1 MSGEHISDVWF
12 NDLNSCVDRLPK
24 SEVLGLYTVV
34 LSRDILAVCLLEQ
47 KIVHDPRKD
56 SHLEL
61 AHFYL
66 NVCIF
71 PDTHNFDLILKS
83 SLKKVVYL
91 LCCIQIYADLEV
103 LGNDSF
109 CCIQI
114 HADLAVRCR
123 AIDLIH
129 LKEALKCPK
138 ETQETYIKLRK
149 SHLICILYHLY

>member
-1 MSGEHISDVWF
+1 MS
-12 NDLNSCVDRLPK
+12 
-24 SEVLGLYTVV
+24 
-34 LSRDILAVCLLEQ
+34 VC
-47 KIVHDPRKD
+47 
-56 SHLEL
+56 
-61 AHFYL
+61 
-66 NVCIF
+66 C

-129 LKEALKCPK
+129 PKEALKCPK

-149 SHLICILYHLY
+149 THLICILYHLCKRSILFSSQPIPS

>member
-1 MSGEHISDVWF
+1 MSVY
-12 NDLNSCVDRLPK
+12 C
-24 SEVLGLYTVV
+24 
-34 LSRDILAVCLLEQ
+34 
-47 KIVHDPRKD
+47 
-56 SHLEL
+56 
-61 AHFYL
+61 
-66 NVCIF
+66 

-91 LCCIQIYADLEV
+91 LCCIQIHADLEV

-129 LKEALKCPK
+129 PERGPQVPK
-138 ETQETYIKLRK
+138 RNPKKPI
-149 SHLICILYHLY
+149 SN